1 MRILVCGGAGYIG
14 SHVCAVLCERGHD
27 VAIVDN
33 FSNSTPAALQRLEH
47 LIGRS
52 LDAHCVDLRDGAGLE
67 ALFAHHRYDAVVH
80 LATLKSAGESRARPL
95 AYFDNNIAGTMMLLR
110 TMREAGIGRLVYGS
124 SAAIYGDTASAP
136 ISEDTP
142 LCCDD
147 PYARTVA
154 LAEQL
159 IGDVCAADPGLR
171 AISLRHFNPV
181 AAHPSGLIGDI
192 GDGIASDALRMICQ
206 VASGL
211 RECVPIYGDDWPTA
225 DGTCARDYLHV
236 MDLARAYAD
245 ALDALND
252 DACEAEGGHRA
263 LNFGAGCGIGI
274 LQLLRA
280 FEAANGCTIPY
291 RILARRTGDI
301 AESYIDPK
309 QAQRWLGWRAELDMD
324 AMCRDAWRWQRMRS
338 RDALTNAVQLS
349 AADADF
355 ESMAQKVVVY
365 DAAPK

>member
-14 SHVCAVLCERGHD
+14 SHACAVLSERGHD

-52 LDAHCVDLRDGAGLE
+52 LDAHCIDLRDGTGLS

-80 LATLKSAGESRARPL
+80 LATLKSAADSRARPL
-95 AYFDNNIAGTMMLLR
+95 AYFDNNIAGTIMLLR
-110 TMREAGIGRLVYGS
+110 TMREAGIGKLVYSS
-124 SAAIYGDTASAP
+124 SAAIYGDVVSMP
-136 ISEDTP
+136 IDEDTP
-142 LCCDD
+142 LSCDD
-147 PYARTVA
+147 PYARTEA

-181 AAHPSGLIGDI
+181 GAHPSGLIGDT
-192 GDGIASDALRMICQ
+192 GDGIASDALRTICH
-206 VASGL
+206 VAAGL

-252 DACEAEGGHRA
+252 DACEAEGGHCA
-263 LNFGAGCGIGI
+263 LNLGTGHSVGIGR
-274 LQLLRA
+274 LLRA
-280 FEAANGCTIPY
+280 FEAASGRTIPY

-301 AESYIDPK
+301 AEISIDPR
-309 QAQRWLGWRAELDMD
+309 QAQHWLGWRAELDLD
-324 AMCRDAWRWQRMRS
+324 TICRDAWRWQTMRPRVAS
-338 RDALTNAVQLS
+338 ISD
-349 AADADF
+349 ADADS
-355 ESMAQKVVVY
+355 ESAT
-365 DAAPK
+365 